1 MVNHLRQLVNIL
13 SITDPVLLIPKH
25 NPESTIQFISDINDV
40 NIFSF
45 LEFQRQFI
53 ILKMY
58 LGY

>member
-1 MVNHLRQLVNIL
+1 MVDHLRQLVNIL

-25 NPESTIQFISDINDV
+25 NPESTIQCISDINV